1 MRQMTRKL
9 LSFFIA
15 VAVTMGLAAGS
26 VVFAAGVAATI
37 DDVDFGTVPKN
48 YTYTDC
54 LMNPL
59 ITNTGTE
66 LFSLSVADAK
76 VELTGGETSAF
87 ACGWNAGG
95 GWVNPGQST
104 RGKPW
109 VRVKEGLSAGT
120 HSATL
125 TLYYAV
131 NSSWKAIATSKVSV
145 KVNSE
150 DFGFTSFPSNG
161 YCDKSSKFTFS
172 WSLNK
177 QPLDIV
183 LQRKLPSGSWGHL
196 NSLENFSSFSV
207 KYLENESDTY
217 RIIASDHYSTIYSN
231 EFTVKWTGKEPKS
244 FWTQPLSGTSVKTK
258 PYTFT
263 WSYGEQPYSAT
274 LQRYSS
280 GSWGNLYDLTGK
292 TSYSVEFTSNDT
304 EKYRIKASFSGKE
317 VYSDVFTV
325 TWTDPLTYKA
335 ILDDISF
342 GSKVVGYSNQSSL
355 IFRIKVLGTGTLVRD
370 SEHYKIVFSGDTTA
384 FETWVSM
391 GGSLSSGNTYD
402 AGTVKPV
409 TGLSKGS
416 YKLNATLYYDQDGT
430 GTECDWEVLDTAT
443 YTFTVSAATPT
454 PTKKPTATPTPTKK
468 PTATPTKKPTA
479 TPTKKPTAT
488 PTKKPTATP
497 TKKPTATPT
506 KKPTATPTKKPTATP
521 TKKPTATPTKKPTAT
536 PTKKPTVT
544 PTKKPT
550 ATPTKKPTAT
560 STKKPTV
567 TPTPMPKSKW
577 VKEGNN
583 WYYYDSNGKKATGW
597 VKDGSNWYYCDKNG
611 VMQIGWVQDGDK
623 WYYMG
628 PSGAMVIGW
637 VQAGDKWYYM
647 GPSGAMV
654 TGWIQVGTNWY
665 YMGASGA
672 MATGWVQSGNTWY
685 YMNSSG
691 AMVTGWQK
699 AGDKWY
705 YFDSNGAMQTKWLQ
719 IGDKWYF
726 LHPETGEMMTGKVI
740 INGEKYLFDDSGVL
754 IGTFE

>member
-15 VAVTMGLAAGS
+15 VAVTMGLVAWS

-37 DDVDFGTVPKN
+37 DDVDFGTIPSN
-48 YTYTDC
+48 YTYTDS
-54 LMNPL
+54 LIKPI

-66 LFSLSVADAK
+66 QIELIGSYSK
-76 VELTGGETSAF
+76 VELTDGDVTAF
-87 ACGWNAGG
+87 DCGWNSGGGTIPAGG
-95 GWVNPGQST
+95 YSKS
-104 RGKPW
+104 KPW
-109 VRVKEGLSAGT
+109 VRVKQGLAPGT
-120 HSATL
+120 YTATL
-125 TLYYAV
+125 TYFYKIDG
-131 NSSWKAIATSKVSV
+131 SWKALATSKVSV
-145 KVNSE
+145 KVNSK
-150 DFGFTSFPSNG
+150 DFGFTSFPSSG
-161 YCDKSSKFTFS
+161 YCDKSSQFSFS

-196 NSLENFSSFSV
+196 NSLAEFSSFSV
-207 KYLENESDTY
+207 KYLENEADTY
-217 RIIASDHYSTIYSN
+217 RIIATDHYSTIYSN

-263 WSYGEQPYSAT
+263 WSYGEQPYSAV

-280 GSWGNLYDLTGK
+280 GSWGNLNDLTGK
-292 TSYSVEFTSNDT
+292 TSYSVEYKSSDT

-317 VYSDVFTV
+317 VYSDEFTV

-409 TGLSKGS
+409 TGSSKGS

-454 PTKKPTATPTPTKK
+454 PTKKPTATPT
-468 PTATPTKKPTA
+468 
-479 TPTKKPTAT
+479 
-488 PTKKPTATP
+488 
-497 TKKPTATPT
+497 
-506 KKPTATPTKKPTATP
+506 
-521 TKKPTATPTKKPTAT
+521 KKPTATPTKKPTAT

-550 ATPTKKPTAT
+550 ATPTKKPT
-560 STKKPTV
+560 V

-577 VKEGNN
+577 VKEGGN
-583 WYYYDSNGKKATGW
+583 WYYYDASGKKATGW
-597 VKDGSNWYYCDKNG
+597 VKAGNSWYYCDNNG
-611 VMQIGWVQDGDK
+611 VMQTGWVKDGNN
-623 WYYMG
+623 
-628 PSGAMVIGW
+628 
-637 VQAGDKWYYM
+637 WYYM

-654 TGWIQVGTNWY
+654 TGWVQVGGYWY
-665 YMGASGA
+665 YLGPSGA
-672 MATGWVQSGNTWY
+672 MVTGWVQSGNTWY
-685 YMNSSG
+685 FLNSSG

-699 AGDKWY
+699 VGDKWY